1 MKLSK
6 CSVMTAVMKII
17 LALELSPGKAAAYSM
32 SRIPIARGPGGIPAR
47 TVAADI
53 APK

>member
-6 CSVMTAVMKII
+6 CSVVTAVMRII
-17 LALELSPGKAAAYSM
+17 LALELSPGKAAADSM
-32 SRIPIARGPGGIPAR
+32 SRIHIALGPAGIPAR